1 MVKTRKAA
9 DREFSARLSIKTFL
23 KNQNIIARFCPL
35 SLSGLRCVFIGGFED
50 NFHKGPIIYKDI
62 LGLAAYKR

>member
-9 DREFSARLSIKTFL
+9 DGELSARISVKTFL
-23 KNQNIIARFCPL
+23 KNQKFLARFHRL
-35 SLSGLRCVFIGGFED
+35 SLSGLRRDFIGGFED

>member
-9 DREFSARLSIKTFL
+9 DRELSARLSVKTFL
-23 KNQNIIARFCPL
+23 KTQKFLARFRRL

-50 NFHKGPIIYKDI
+50 NFHKGPIVYKDI

>member
-9 DREFSARLSIKTFL
+9 DRELSARLSVKTFL
-23 KNQNIIARFCPL
+23 KIQKFLVRFRRL
-35 SLSGLRCVFIGGFED
+35 SLSGLRCVFIGGFKV

>member
-1 MVKTRKAA
+1 
-9 DREFSARLSIKTFL
+9 LSD
-23 KNQNIIARFCPL
+23 
-35 SLSGLRCVFIGGFED
+35 LRHDFIGESED

>member
-1 MVKTRKAA
+1 
-9 DREFSARLSIKTFL
+9 
-23 KNQNIIARFCPL
+23 
-35 SLSGLRCVFIGGFED
+35 LSGLRCVFIGGFED

>member
-9 DREFSARLSIKTFL
+9 DRDLSARLSVKTFL
-23 KNQNIIARFCPL
+23 KNQNIIARFRRL